1 LFRTDHQVVEIMS
14 IRRKHLKRESFT
26 DVVTGGTL
34 DAVHPGHVLMA
45 DFIEPMGI
53 TRYRVA
59 KAIGV
64 QQRRIDEICA
74 GERAVTAD
82 TAVRLGLAFNIDPQ
96 FWLNLQSQYD
106 IELIQ
111 RQEGEQLA
119 GEIATSTLRLRPAE
133 TSSSTTPGNTNDVVL

>member
-1 LFRTDHQVVEIMS
+1 MGIARSELRH
-14 IRRKHLKRESFT
+14 ESFKSIA
-26 DVVTGGTL
+26 TGRKL
-34 DAVHPGHVLMA
+34 AAVHPGSVLLE

-82 TAVRLGLAFNIDPQ
+82 TAVRLGLAFGMEPQ
-96 FWLNLQSQYD
+96 FWLNLQTQYD
-106 IELIQ
+106 LEVIERDQ
-111 RQEGEQLA
+111 GSQLA
-119 GEIATSTLRLRPAE
+119 EAVQPFAA
-133 TSSSTTPGNTNDVVL
+133 

>member
-1 LFRTDHQVVEIMS
+1 MS
-14 IRRKHLKRESFT
+14 IARSELNDLDFRG
-26 DVVTGGTL
+26 VTTGHQL
-34 DAVHPGHVLMA
+34 EAVHPGSVLLA

-64 QQRRIDEICA
+64 QQRRIDEICT
-74 GERAVTAD
+74 GERGITAD
-82 TAVRLGLAFNIDPQ
+82 TAVRLGLAFGVEPQ

-111 RQEGEQLA
+111 RDQGGRLA
-119 GEIATSTLRLRPAE
+119 EEIQTLA
-133 TSSSTTPGNTNDVVL
+133 VA